1 MTRYLA
7 GLSPAQCAAVVAVF
21 VVTAI
26 GAILLVLAF
35 RWWNRRAIQRAG
47 TS

>member
-21 VVTAI
+21 VVTAT
-26 GAILLVLAF
+26 GAVLLVMAF
-35 RWWNRRAIQRAG
+35 RWWNRRHDNAAYD
-47 TS
+47 